1 MHDFKKLNVWQKSR
15 QLVKDIYEVT
25 QNFPKEEMYGLTSQ
39 IRRSAVSIP
48 SNIAERCGR
57 ETDKDTSHFMTIAMG
72 SSFELE
78 TQVILACDLGYI
90 GSKVIVTDLWNR
102 IDEVQKMIDG
112 FRKSLGK

>member
-1 MHDFKKLNVWQKSR
+1 
-15 QLVKDIYEVT
+15 
-25 QNFPKEEMYGLTSQ
+25 MYGLTSQ

-48 SNIAERCGR
+48 SNIAEGCGR

-78 TQVILACDLGYI
+78 TQVILAYDLSYI
-90 GSKVIVTDLWNR
+90 GSKVIVTDFWNR

-112 FRKSLGK
+112 FKKSLGK

>member
-48 SNIAERCGR
+48 SNIAEGCGR
-57 ETDKDTSHFMTIAMG
+57 ETDKDTTHFMTIAMG

-78 TQVILACDLGYI
+78 TQVILAYDLGYI
-90 GSKVIVTDLWNR
+90 DSKVIVTDLWNR